1 MRLIFKILEAEQKGA
16 VPVEVVLKRAAR
28 VICKETVENPEKIL
42 EGLDKILKRSK
53 INITDIRSINIDNLN
68 PNRYTSYRIAKGIE
82 KALKFALRF

>member
-1 MRLIFKILEAEQKGA
+1 MQLVFKILEAEQKGE
-16 VPVEVVLKRAAR
+16 VPVEVILKRNSR
-28 VICKETVENPEKIL
+28 VICKETVDNPEKIL

-68 PNRYTSYRIAKGIE
+68 QNRYTSYRIARSIE